1 MGFGAALAMGLVQGF
16 TKNIEE
22 EKARRQAEYQKIDDL
37 NTLMFDAAA
46 KGDLNPTN
54 ATLLKGIIQNARG
67 ELDAKERIDI
77 FGRASTPVD
86 IDITEVAP
94 LLQKTEDED
103 SPYTSEI
110 VVGKDTWGVYTD
122 FIKNPNP
129 NSARVF
135 LGEVGANMS
144 QSQFQAMIANNPEM
158 YQTIHNQAVAAM
170 SIINNQHQD
179 RMSKATE
186 GQSFPTPTFN
196 DPGLSE
202 FMKFGTQMY
211 NMPTLED
218 INAETT
224 QTALTNVTGQE
235 FDSVLIM
242 PDGAAGITFD
252 TENKKEALA
261 IISNQM
267 NVPVTKLPQFF
278 ADTYFE
284 DAAEFGGTNKYVLVD
299 GMINLGEAFL
309 DQNVEIKA
317 LDPDKGLYRLDP
329 TQSASYY
336 EIIVQNAG
344 GEDSTFAEQTY
355 ILAPYMSAE
364 KKKTTNMVGF
374 QNTSSGRSRESYV
387 MLKATQFSSF
397 GEMEAARNTLI
408 DTNDQL
414 AAFRERREQMDSPTA
429 YEELKK
435 VLRFT
440 FGGDGFFASAARDM
454 GFFEGSEN
462 SNRTLRDGEKY
473 VDEAYVNSLSDRVE
487 QVRQEKG
494 ETYAEFEALRI
505 TLAFQ
510 MARAAD
516 PSGRLSNQDIEQQLV
531 KLGTSFDTKD
541 MALAKIDMI
550 SKEFKTAQD
559 RLDVLVKYG
568 KGTDI
573 IDVKG
578 QAIIDAAISVGHMRM
593 ERDRINYLNQS
604 RGQRIQSYAD
614 MDRVPSTQYQG
625 AFVVINPAGLPVQQD
640 NRNVLVDSNGNVL
653 SRDNL
658 VPIEPGE
665 QPAAAADSTVTL
677 PTGEQA
683 EVPAESAPE
692 AAAAAPETV
701 SPAPEGSLDAT
712 KETTTGGNNASGW
725 TLKNREGKWKYDSTT
740 QTFVPFQQ
748 AS

>member
-1 MGFGAALAMGLVQGF
+1 
-16 TKNIEE
+16 
-22 EKARRQAEYQKIDDL
+22 
-37 NTLMFDAAA
+37 
-46 KGDLNPTN
+46 
-54 ATLLKGIIQNARG
+54 
-67 ELDAKERIDI
+67 
-77 FGRASTPVD
+77 
-86 IDITEVAP
+86 
-94 LLQKTEDED
+94 
-103 SPYTSEI
+103 
-110 VVGKDTWGVYTD
+110 
-122 FIKNPNP
+122 
-129 NSARVF
+129 
-135 LGEVGANMS
+135 
-144 QSQFQAMIANNPEM
+144 
-158 YQTIHNQAVAAM
+158 
-170 SIINNQHQD
+170 
-179 RMSKATE
+179 
-186 GQSFPTPTFN
+186 
-196 DPGLSE
+196 
-202 FMKFGTQMY
+202 
-211 NMPTLED
+211 
-218 INAETT
+218 
-224 QTALTNVTGQE
+224 
-235 FDSVLIM
+235 
-242 PDGAAGITFD
+242 
-252 TENKKEALA
+252 
-261 IISNQM
+261 
-267 NVPVTKLPQFF
+267 
-278 ADTYFE
+278 
-284 DAAEFGGTNKYVLVD
+284 
-299 GMINLGEAFL
+299 
-309 DQNVEIKA
+309 
-317 LDPDKGLYRLDP
+317 
-329 TQSASYY
+329 
-336 EIIVQNAG
+336 
-344 GEDSTFAEQTY
+344 
-355 ILAPYMSAE
+355 
-364 KKKTTNMVGF
+364 
-374 QNTSSGRSRESYV
+374 

-462 SNRTLRDGEKY
+462 SNRTLRQGEKY

-568 KGTDI
+568 KGTDM

-640 NRNVLVDSNGNVL
+640 NRNVLVDNNGNVL
-653 SRDNL
+653 SRDDL

-665 QPAAAADSTVTL
+665 QPAAAANAIVTL
-677 PTGEQA
+677 PTGKQA
-683 EVPAESAPE
+683 KVPAEDAAGADGEGVDSGGEDAGTPE
-692 AAAAAPETV
+692 PV
-701 SPAPEGSLDAT
+701 EGSLDAT
-712 KETTTGGNNASGW
+712 KEETTGGNNSTGW
-725 TLKNREGKWKYDSTT
+725 TLKGRQGKWKYDSTT